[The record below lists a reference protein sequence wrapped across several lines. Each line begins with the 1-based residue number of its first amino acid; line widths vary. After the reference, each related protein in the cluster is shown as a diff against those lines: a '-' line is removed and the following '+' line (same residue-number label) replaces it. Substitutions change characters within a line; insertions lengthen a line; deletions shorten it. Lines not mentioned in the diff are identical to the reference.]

1 MKLKAAVCGYNT
13 PNSGFVWRE
22 DFAGVIVQHSDVG
35 GQGFSERDLREFLKG
50 ACYDEISTSGERLA
64 IHAEGFSGFSRKW
77 QGGLRYDPVPSNYYV
92 TAPFHGA
99 NEGSN
104 PASC

>member
-35 GQGFSERDLREFLKG
+35 GQGFPNGTCGNS
-50 ACYDEISTSGERLA
+50 
-64 IHAEGFSGFSRKW
+64 
-77 QGGLRYDPVPSNYYV
+77 
-92 TAPFHGA
+92 
-99 NEGSN
+99 
-104 PASC
+104 